1 MTVSSTPP
9 STRPEAHITG
19 LLRRGAYALCLPL
32 LCGLALTMPR
42 ALAADPATGGAP
54 AAVSSAA
61 PVPQLRREEAGWE
74 LSADLDLPLSPTLES
89 ALQRGVPLHFTLRL
103 VVTKPRWYWLDDDLV
118 DIRRDYRVSYHA
130 LTRQYR
136 VSTGALALSYPG
148 LPEAMRA
155 IASLRSWL
163 VADAARFRPGERYR
177 ARLELRLDGSRLPR
191 PFQINLIG
199 PGEWSSDVE
208 TEWEFAP

>member
-1 MTVSSTPP
+1 M
-9 STRPEAHITG
+9 A
-19 LLRRGAYALCLPL
+19 
-32 LCGLALTMPR
+32 LALVVV
-42 ALAADPATGGAP
+42 LGAP
-54 AAVSSAA
+54 PALSVEPAA
-61 PVPQLRREEAGWE
+61 PVANGSPVAPAGPLGAPQLRRDESGWE

-103 VVTKPRWYWLDDDLV
+103 VVTKPRWYWLDDDVV
-118 DIRRDYRVSYHA
+118 DIRREYRVSYHA

-136 VSTGALALSYPG
+136 VSTGALALSYPS
-148 LPEAMRA
+148 LAEAMRA
-155 IASLRSWL
+155 VASLRSWL
-163 VADAARFRPGERYR
+163 VADAGRFKVGERHR

-208 TEWEFAP
+208 TEWEFTP